1 MRPQTMRLEGLE
13 RQLIFNRLRAVI
25 GERWE
30 LPGLIEGL
38 ALPEGSR
45 CLEIG
50 TGTGWGTLGVARH
63 IRPALMVATDY
74 DADILPMTRHYFD
87 QQRVGERVVMAQAD
101 AKQLPFR
108 DHTFDLVLG
117 LYVLHHVMGYREA
130 LAEIK
135 RVTRPGGWFVWID
148 PIRPASSSALVKRIW
163 PSWLA
168 TEKELALM
176 LEEAGFYVE
185 RWSRILSFSRVVART
200 AA

>member
-1 MRPQTMRLEGLE
+1 MLLEGLE
-13 RQLIFNRLRAVI
+13 RKLVFNRLRAVI

-30 LPGLIEGL
+30 LPGLIDGL
-38 ALPEGSR
+38 VLPEGSR

-50 TGTGWGTLGVARH
+50 TGTGWGTLGVARQL
-63 IRPALMVATDY
+63 PSALMVATDY
-74 DADILPMTRHYFD
+74 DSHILPMTRDYFD

-101 AKQLPFR
+101 AKQLPFQ

-117 LYVLHHVMGYREA
+117 LYVLHHVMGYRQA
-130 LAEIK
+130 LAEIS
-135 RVTRPGGWFVWID
+135 RVTKPGGRFIWID
-148 PIRPASSSALVKRIW
+148 PVRPPRSSALVKRIW

-168 TEKELALM
+168 TDKELTQM

-185 RWSRILSFSRVVART
+185 RWSSIPSFSRAVARK